1 VIGAAPLHA
10 QLQDL
15 NEQRREGR
23 PFPIASAFHSDA
35 IVMNRNS
42 GDRKRELLDAWR
54 LAVSIIGEEVQGPA
68 AQQVRTS
75 DITIIL

>member
-1 VIGAAPLHA
+1 
-10 QLQDL
+10 
-15 NEQRREGR
+15 
-23 PFPIASAFHSDA
+23 
-35 IVMNRNS
+35 MNRNS